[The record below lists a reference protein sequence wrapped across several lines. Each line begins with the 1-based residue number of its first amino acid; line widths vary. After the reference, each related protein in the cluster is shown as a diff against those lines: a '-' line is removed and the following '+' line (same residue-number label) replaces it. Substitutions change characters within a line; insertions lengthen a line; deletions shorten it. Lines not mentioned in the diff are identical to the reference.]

1 VPSITAQFAKD
12 VLLAPLVEKRPGLR
26 VPGCWERF
34 ELALRAV
41 LGQQVSVAAARTLA
55 GRLVARFGDALPD
68 DLVAG
73 TGITHVFPTPQ
84 SLIGQEF
91 IPIGLTTRRAQTLA
105 DVIDLFARPDCDQ
118 MSADELIAAMTAIKG
133 IGPWT
138 LNYFGLRGLGD
149 PDAFPAADLGILKAS
164 SMGGGPDKAKAL
176 QTVSEN
182 WRPWRAYAAQYLWS
196 ALEGE

>member
-1 VPSITAQFAKD
+1 
-12 VLLAPLVEKRPGLR
+12 
-26 VPGCWERF
+26 
-34 ELALRAV
+34 
-41 LGQQVSVAAARTLA
+41 
-55 GRLVARFGDALPD
+55 
-68 DLVAG
+68 
-73 TGITHVFPTPQ
+73 
-84 SLIGQEF
+84 
-91 IPIGLTTRRAQTLA
+91 
-105 DVIDLFARPDCDQ
+105 

-176 QTVSEN
+176 ETVSEN